1 MTDSDLLYKHRLH
14 FKAILVP
21 NAKSTLLFT
30 KFSGSCLMSLSIA
43 EKKRFRQIGHQLNP
57 VVLLGNHGL
66 TEAVLNEI
74 DRALEDHELIKVR
87 IGGEDREA
95 RRAAIEEMASAT
107 KSVAVQ
113 IIGKIVLLYRAAK
126 KPNPKLSNIIRANQ
140 SV

>member
-1 MTDSDLLYKHRLH
+1 
-14 FKAILVP
+14 
-21 NAKSTLLFT
+21 
-30 KFSGSCLMSLSIA
+30 MSLSIA

-95 RRAAIEEMASAT
+95 RRAAIEEMAQAT

-126 KPNPKLSNIIRANQ
+126 KPNPRLSNIVRA
-140 SV
+140 SLEPV

>member
-1 MTDSDLLYKHRLH
+1 M
-14 FKAILVP
+14 A
-21 NAKSTLLFT
+21 
-30 KFSGSCLMSLSIA
+30 LSIA

-57 VVLLGNHGL
+57 VVLLGNQGL
-66 TEAVLNEI
+66 SETVLAEI

-95 RRAAIEEMASAT
+95 RRDAIAEIAQTTNSQ
-107 KSVAVQ
+107 AVQ

-126 KPNPKLSNIIRANQ
+126 KPNPKLSNILRANA

>member
-1 MTDSDLLYKHRLH
+1 
-14 FKAILVP
+14 
-21 NAKSTLLFT
+21 
-30 KFSGSCLMSLSIA
+30 MSLSIA

-66 TEAVLNEI
+66 PEDVLNEI

-95 RRAAIEEMASAT
+95 RRAAIEEMAQAT

-113 IIGKIVLLYRAAK
+113 IIGKIVLLYR
-126 KPNPKLSNIIRANQ
+126 NFCQ
-140 SV
+140 SWILKCHSPHSRFY